1 MTGHLTTRGWRTIG
15 IIVALAFALLTTLAP
30 APVSA
35 HPLGN
40 FTINRFSRIEFS
52 TNDVRVV
59 YVLDFAEI
67 PTFQQLE
74 LLDTDGDGTV
84 SEPETQRYLDEIVP
98 MLMDGLR
105 LVVGDDVIPLSISDR
120 SLEWSAGQGGLQ
132 VLRLD
137 ALFTGSLPDG
147 WQDDGFGGYTDRN
160 YQDRLGWR
168 EIVIQGGDGVA
179 IESASVPDTD
189 ISNELRAYPEDSL
202 SSPLDVSEATFTIAP
217 GQGSAVS
224 RADTAGDAAV
234 RVREET
240 NGGRATDRVANLIT
254 REQTVPVFMISLIL
268 AFGWGA
274 VHALSPGHGK
284 TVVAAY
290 LVGARGTARHAAFL
304 GLTVTLTHTIGVF
317 ALGLVTLYLSRFILP
332 EDLYP
337 WLSVISGLL
346 VVAIG
351 VTMIWSRWRATSSH
365 DHTHDHD
372 RDHDHSHSHHHG
384 DGSLVHSHGGRSHSH
399 LPPGSD
405 GGRVTWRNL
414 LALGVSGG
422 LIPCPSALV
431 LLLGAISLDRLELGM
446 ILVISFSMGLA
457 AVLTAIGLLLV
468 YARRFFERQSFIPRV
483 PRILPVASAFAVSI
497 AGLAI
502 VYESL
507 NKAGVV

>member
-1 MTGHLTTRGWRTIG
+1 MTAHMNARKLGTLG
-15 IIVALAFALLTTLAP
+15 IIAALALVLLSALVPAP
-30 APVSA
+30 ASA

-40 FTINRFSRIEFS
+40 FTINRYSRLEFAEDS
-52 TNDVRVV
+52 VRVV

-74 LLDTDGDGTV
+74 LLDTDGDTTV
-84 SEPETQRYLDEIVP
+84 TEAEAQRYLDEIVP
-98 MLMDGLR
+98 MLVDGLR
-105 LVVGDDVIPLSISDR
+105 LVVGDDVLPLAIEDR
-120 SLEWSAGQGGLQ
+120 RLELLPGQGGLQ

-137 ALFTGSLPDG
+137 ATFTSALPDG
-147 WQDDGFGGYTDRN
+147 WADDGFGGYTDRN

-168 EIVIQGGDGVA
+168 EVVVQGGVGVA
-179 IESASVPDTD
+179 IEGSSAPETD
-189 ISNELRAYPEDSL
+189 ISNELRVYPEDTL
-202 SSPLDVSEATFTIAP
+202 SSPLDVSEATFTLVPGEGAP
-217 GQGSAVS
+217 AS
-224 RADTAGDAAV
+224 RAETAGDAAV
-234 RVREET
+234 RVQDET

-254 REQTVPVFMISLIL
+254 KEQTLPVFLVSLLL
-268 AFGWGA
+268 AFFWGA

-304 GLTVTLTHTIGVF
+304 GLTVTLTHTAGVF
-317 ALGLVTLYLSRFILP
+317 ALGLVTLYLSRYILP

-337 WLSVISGLL
+337 WLSVASGLL

-351 VTMIWSRWRATSSH
+351 VTLIWSRLRAKPAH
-365 DHTHDHD
+365 DHTHEHA
-372 RDHDHSHSHHHG
+372 
-384 DGSLVHSHGGRSHSH
+384 DGPLVHSHGGRTHSH
-399 LPPGSD
+399 LPPGAD
-405 GGRVTWRNL
+405 GGRVTWRSL

-446 ILVISFSMGLA
+446 ILVVAFSFGLA

-468 YARRFFERQSFIPRV
+468 HARRYFERASLMPCIPRL
-483 PRILPVASAFAVSI
+483 LPVASAFAVSI

-507 NKAGVV
+507 RQAGVV